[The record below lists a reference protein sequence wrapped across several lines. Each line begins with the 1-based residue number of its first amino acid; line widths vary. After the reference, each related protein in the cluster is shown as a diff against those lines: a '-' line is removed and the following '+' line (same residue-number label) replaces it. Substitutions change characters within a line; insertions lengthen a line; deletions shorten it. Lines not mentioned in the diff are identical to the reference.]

1 MFFEKTENT
10 NNQNKVKEK
19 IATVVFFI
27 EDETGNLSQITN
39 FLNIFTT
46 KSLILAQDE
55 R

>member
-19 IATVVFFI
+19 NSNRRFLF

>member
-1 MFFEKTENT
+1 MKRLKIQTTKTRLR
-10 NNQNKVKEK
+10 KK